1 MTIPASSGAGL
12 PRALTILLGGAAGV
26 IVAFGMRELGWLI
39 GPAFLSMVIV
49 VLVHPVH
56 DWLRRRVPAVVA
68 LLGLLIAIF
77 GIVLGLASVLAF
89 SVIRLAAI
97 LPEYA
102 NTATA
107 LVNMAASQLSRL
119 GIDQD
124 YIQGFL
130 RNIDFDRVAGWLTAL
145 SNSVLNFAGYVVF
158 LLTLLLFMGIDA
170 TSAKSRMNLLA
181 ATRPDLATALRDFA
195 TRTRKFLGVTTLFA
209 LIIGIVDT
217 VVLLA
222 LGIPFAPLWGMLAVV
237 CTYIPYVGFAIALI
251 PPALLALLGFD
262 WQVAVIVVVVY
273 VVVNSLFPSLVPPY
287 FVGDAVGLSVPFT
300 LLAVVFWAWVLGPI
314 GSVLGLPMTLLVKA
328 ILVDADPRAA
338 WAKSFLDSSNVP
350 KEPKP
355 KKTTRIRA
363 AKVDPTA

>member
-1 MTIPASSGAGL
+1 MTIPVSSGSGL
-12 PRALTILLGGAAGV
+12 PRALTILLGGAAAV
-26 IVAFGMRELGWLI
+26 VVAFGMRELGWLI
-39 GPAFLSMVIV
+39 GPAFLAIVIV

-56 DWLRRRVPAVVA
+56 EWLRHRVPAVVA

-102 NTATA
+102 SAATG
-107 LVNMAASQLSRL
+107 LVEMAAAQLARL

-130 RNIDFDRVAGWLTAL
+130 SNIDIERVAGWLTAL
-145 SNSVLNFAGYVVF
+145 SNSVLNFGGYVVF
-158 LLTLLLFMGIDA
+158 LLTLLLFMGIES
-170 TSAKSRMNLLA
+170 TSAKSRMTVLA
-181 ATRPDLATALRDFA
+181 ASRPDLAQALRDFA
-195 TRTRKFLGVTTLFA
+195 TRTRKFLGVTTLFG
-209 LIIGIVDT
+209 LIIGVVDT
-217 VVLLA
+217 VVLEI

-262 WQVAVIVVVVY
+262 WQLMVVVVIVY
-273 VVVNSLFPSLVPPY
+273 VIVNSLFPSLVPPY

-328 ILVDADPRAA
+328 VLVDADPRAA

-350 KEPKP
+350 KEAKEKR
-355 KKTTRIRA
+355 KKKAR
-363 AKVDPTA
+363 